1 LRAID
6 IRKTNSN
13 CRKSQHMNWLLSG
26 WYATQDEFL
35 KAVTT
40 LGLKKGR
47 NVSKQTFARMLQ
59 NHIYT
64 DGL

>member
-1 LRAID
+1 
-6 IRKTNSN
+6 
-13 CRKSQHMNWLLSG
+13 MNWLLSG